1 MYALTSLNID
11 RFSNLFHC
19 LNQENMR
26 NNTVTKDLTTTQ
38 VCRYTTLVSDLEVT
52 IEKKMIS
59 VTTHFKKLTTGIVYC
74 LSYYLK

>member
-1 MYALTSLNID
+1 
-11 RFSNLFHC
+11 
-19 LNQENMR
+19 MR